1 MMKDL
6 MINWLEKYNQTSNEP
21 VTRLYFENNDTT
33 DFVEDYTYFANENYM
48 SKELL
53 ASLTKGKTLT
63 NELLS
68 ELEQFRFEMKF
79 KLSW

>member
-79 KLSW
+79 KLS